1 MALPTMKIATH
12 ELTVPSTG
20 QKVEF
25 RPFLVKEEKA
35 MLMAVEDGSP
45 KALTNAMK
53 NIITAC
59 TNGDIDLKTLA
70 SFDFEYI
77 FLQLRGKS
85 VGDVVELNLKKP
97 EQITCE
103 DNGCPKASQME
114 IDLRDIEMDI
124 SKIEKPE
131 IELTDEIGI
140 KLNFPDLELV
150 QKFIKPGGDLATND
164 IFNLIN
170 ECIEYIWDGDE
181 IFKAKDATRKEL
193 TDFIESLSTEQFTKI
208 RNYFESMPRLRHE
221 ITWKCP
227 KCDKTAPLVLEG
239 LDSFFG

>member
-85 VGDVVELNLKKP
+85 VGDVVELHLKKP

-103 DNGCPKASQME
+103 DNGCPKASQIE
-114 IDLRDIEMDI
+114 VDIRDIEMDI

-170 ECIEYIWDGDE
+170 ECIEYIWDEEE
-181 IFKAKDATRKEL
+181 IYKAKDTTKKEL
-193 TDFIESLSTEQFTKI
+193 DEFIESLSSIQFAKI
-208 RNYFESMPRLRHE
+208 KDFLEGMPTLRHE
-221 ITWKCP
+221 VIWKCS
-227 KCDKTAPLVLEG
+227 KCERQAPILLEG
-239 LDSFFG
+239 IDAFFE

>member
-59 TNGDIDLKTLA
+59 TYGDIDLKTLA
-70 SFDFEYI
+70 AFDFDYI

-85 VGDVVELNLKKP
+85 VGDVVELHLKKP

-103 DNGCPKASQME
+103 DNGCPKASQIE
-114 IDLRDIEMDI
+114 VDIRDIEMDI

-193 TDFIESLSTEQFTKI
+193 TDFVESLSTEQFTKI

>member
-85 VGDVVELNLKKP
+85 VGDVVELHLK
-97 EQITCE
+97 
-103 DNGCPKASQME
+103 
-114 IDLRDIEMDI
+114 
-124 SKIEKPE
+124 KPE

-150 QKFIKPGGDLATND
+150 QKFIKPGGELATND

-193 TDFIESLSTEQFTKI
+193 TDFVESLSTEQFTKI

>member
-25 RPFLVKEEKA
+25 RPFLEKEEKA

-77 FLQLRGKS
+77 F
-85 VGDVVELNLKKP
+85 
-97 EQITCE
+97 
-103 DNGCPKASQME
+103 
-114 IDLRDIEMDI
+114 
-124 SKIEKPE
+124 
-131 IELTDEIGI
+131 
-140 KLNFPDLELV
+140 
-150 QKFIKPGGDLATND
+150 
-164 IFNLIN
+164 FNLEEN
-170 ECIEYIWDGDE
+170 
-181 IFKAKDATRKEL
+181 
-193 TDFIESLSTEQFTKI
+193 
-208 RNYFESMPRLRHE
+208 
-221 ITWKCP
+221 
-227 KCDKTAPLVLEG
+227 PLVM
-239 LDSFFG
+239 